1 MPITQVVDLDL
12 NQFSLKLEKII
23 VSFSEIGNTVLT
35 PSMKDFI
42 ASIMLARD
50 WQRIIKDNLRGVV
63 KVDQIFS
70 DYSRLYE
77 QSYAVLHKLVETK
90 NVRYWLEMKEVLK
103 NVDAGIVKAFEDRY
117 RNSRSG

>member
-1 MPITQVVDLDL
+1 MPINQVVDLDL
-12 NQFSLKLEKII
+12 NQYSLKLEKII

-77 QSYAVLHKLVETK
+77 QSYAVLRKLVETK
-90 NVRYWLEMKEVLK
+90 NVRSWSEMKEVLK

>member
-1 MPITQVVDLDL
+1 MPINQVVDLDL

-77 QSYAVLHKLVETK
+77 QSYAVLRKLVETK
-90 NVRYWLEMKEVLK
+90 NVRSWSEMKEVLK

-117 RNSRSG
+117 RNSR